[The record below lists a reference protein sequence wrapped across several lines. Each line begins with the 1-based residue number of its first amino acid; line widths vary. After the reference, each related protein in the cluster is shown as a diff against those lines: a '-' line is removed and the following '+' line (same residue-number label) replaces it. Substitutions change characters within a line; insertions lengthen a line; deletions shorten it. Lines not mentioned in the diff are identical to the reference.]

1 MKKII
6 FVSTLLFFAFTASY
20 AQSFHLGLKAG
31 ATMNKLEGQ
40 PFSDAFTYGYQA
52 GAYADI
58 GVGSKWAIHPEVLFS
73 QTNVDTAYSFST
85 VYKFNNINHM
95 KLNYLSIPILL
106 EYKLSRIVA
115 LQAGPQ
121 FGILISQNDNLL
133 QNGQNAFKQGNFS
146 LAGGLQVKLLGLN
159 IYGRYVQ
166 GLMNVNNTP
175 NQDTWKN
182 EAFQLGIGFNLL

>member
-1 MKKII
+1 MKKITLA
-6 FVSTLLFFAFTASY
+6 FVVLFFAFSASY
-20 AQSFHLGLKAG
+20 AQSFHLGIKAG
-31 ATMNKLEGQ
+31 ATMNKIDGQ
-40 PFSDAFTYGYQA
+40 PFSNQFTYGYQA

-73 QTNVDTAYSFST
+73 QTNVDTAASFST
-85 VYKFNNINHM
+85 VYKFNNIDNI

-106 EYKLSRIVA
+106 EYKLSKIVA

-121 FGILISQNDNLL
+121 FGILLSQNDDLL

-146 LAGGLQVKLLGLN
+146 LAGGLQVKLLGLS

-182 EAFQLGIGFNLL
+182 EAFQLGVGFNLL